1 MGIKD
6 FTMDQHNI
14 GQNKKET
21 KWLFIFSLK
30 KMKILSGSS
39 FYIKEINMM
48 RLKATIVEDFCVT
61 KRDNKENSKTRIFY
75 NLDYDLLILV

>member
-1 MGIKD
+1 MLHWISTRLVQIK
-6 FTMDQHNI
+6 
-14 GQNKKET
+14 KKQSG
-21 KWLFIFSLK
+21 LFFPLR

-75 NLDYDLLILV
+75 NLDYDLLIRV

>member
-6 FTMDQHNI
+6 FTMDQHKI
-14 GQNKKET
+14 GPNKKET
-21 KWLFIFSLK
+21 KWLYFFSLR

-48 RLKATIVEDFCVT
+48 RLKATIVEYFCVT
-61 KRDNKENSKTRIFY
+61 KRDN
-75 NLDYDLLILV
+75 

>member
-1 MGIKD
+1 
-6 FTMDQHNI
+6 
-14 GQNKKET
+14 
-21 KWLFIFSLK
+21 
-30 KMKILSGSS
+30 MKILSGSS
-39 FYIKEINMM
+39 FFIKEINMM